1 MSRIYPHLILSM
13 ESDKQIVKTS
23 LEFLLSRNERA
34 IFRLSLTTLPIL
46 LALIDIIIKY
56 LFLLALSTF
65 LFVQVDVGQKPTT
78 DLAE

>member
-1 MSRIYPHLILSM
+1 M

-56 LFLLALSTF
+56 LILLALSTF